1 MVITPMGPEVI
12 PAMDAA
18 AAKGVKVVLVDNN
31 LDAFKNKTAVAATD
45 NVKGG
50 RGRGRGPSSRS

>member
-1 MVITPMGPEVI
+1 MGPEVI

-18 AAKGVKVVLVDNN
+18 ADKGVKVVLVDNN
-31 LDAFKNKTAVAATD
+31 LDDFTKKTAVAATD

-50 RGRGRGPSSRS
+50 EAGRRVPEGAS